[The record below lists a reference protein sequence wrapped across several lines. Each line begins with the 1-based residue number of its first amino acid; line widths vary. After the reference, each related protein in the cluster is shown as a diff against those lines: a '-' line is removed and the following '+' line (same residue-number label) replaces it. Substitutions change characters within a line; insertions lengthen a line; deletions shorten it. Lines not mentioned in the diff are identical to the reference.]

1 MPLKV
6 LITEDDSITQKL
18 LSESLKNFGYELI
31 GAARNRTETLSF
43 IEKNVPDL
51 IIMDVNLGGEDGI
64 DISMEIREKH
74 DIPVVFVTG
83 HSDALTI
90 RRIIATESVGYI
102 MKPVRPSE
110 LNTVIELTYQRHLL
124 EKRLKENENL
134 LKLTLNSVG
143 DGMIVTD
150 EFGIITLINPAG
162 QTITGY
168 TEEEAKGKFITDI
181 FRIFSNTDSVLYNK
195 EIKEFL
201 LNNIKIEFT
210 ETGLEQKNLG
220 KVSVENTFS
229 KIKDEKGLNK
239 GLIITF
245 RNIEDKIAIR
255 ETLKNLNED
264 LQKRVEKSTAELIQK
279 NQLLEAE
286 VSKRQLSE
294 QELTIALEKK
304 KELNELRTRVVTN
317 ISHEFRTPLTS
328 ILSSVELIQNRLESM
343 PGEHTEKL
351 TKHIRIIT
359 NSVKNLNELLNDIL
373 FIGKSDSNKVDVN
386 PVRIN
391 TLHFFQTLL
400 EEFRAGSGR
409 NHQVLYRSENLSPEI
424 YTDSKLF
431 RQVLTNLL
439 SNACKYSPPGTSVV
453 MEIICENNMMGVS
466 ITDRGIGIPDEDQ
479 PLIFDLF
486 HRAKNTGD
494 FEGTGVGLS
503 IVKRIVDQL
512 QGSISFESRINI
524 GTTFKVLIP
533 ESYSGN

>member
-102 MKPVRPSE
+102 MKPVKPSE
-110 LNTVIELTYQRHLL
+110 LNTVIDLTYQRHLL

-150 EFGIITLINPAG
+150 KFGIITLINPAG

-168 TEEEAKGKFITDI
+168 SEEEAKGKFITDI

-201 LNNIKIEFT
+201 LNNIKIEFA

-264 LQKRVEKSTAELIQK
+264 LQKRVEKSTAELIHK

-294 QELTIALEKK
+294 QELTIALEKE

-386 PVRIN
+386 PVKIN

-409 NHQVLYRSENLSPEI
+409 NHQVLYRSENLAPEI

-431 RQVLTNLL
+431 RQILTNLL

-512 QGSISFESRINI
+512 QGNISFESRINI

-533 ESYSGN
+533 ETYSGN

>member
-43 IEKNVPDL
+43 IEKNVPDF

-102 MKPVRPSE
+102 MKPVKPSE
-110 LNTVIELTYQRHLL
+110 LNTVIDLTYQRHLL

-150 EFGIITLINPAG
+150 EFGIIILINPAG

-168 TEEEAKGKFITDI
+168 SEEEAKGKFITDI

-201 LNNIKIEFT
+201 LNNIKIEFA

-264 LQKRVEKSTAELIQK
+264 LQKRVEKSTAELIHK

-294 QELTIALEKK
+294 QELTIALEKE

-391 TLHFFQTLL
+391 TLQFFQTLL

-409 NHQVLYRSENLSPEI
+409 NHQVLYRSENLAPEI

-431 RQVLTNLL
+431 RQILTNLL

-512 QGSISFESRINI
+512 QGNISFESRINI

-533 ESYSGN
+533 ETYSGN

>member
-43 IEKNVPDL
+43 IEKNVPDF

-102 MKPVRPSE
+102 MKPVKPSE
-110 LNTVIELTYQRHLL
+110 LNTVIDLTYQRHLL

-150 EFGIITLINPAG
+150 KFGIITLINPAG

-168 TEEEAKGKFITDI
+168 SEEEAKGKFITDI

-201 LNNIKIEFT
+201 LNNIKIEFA

-264 LQKRVEKSTAELIQK
+264 LQKRVEKSTAELIHK

-294 QELTIALEKK
+294 QELTIALEKE

-391 TLHFFQTLL
+391 TLQFFQTLL

-409 NHQVLYRSENLSPEI
+409 NHQVLYRSENLAPEI

-431 RQVLTNLL
+431 RQILTNLL

-512 QGSISFESRINI
+512 QGNISFESRINI

-533 ESYSGN
+533 ETYSGN

>member
-102 MKPVRPSE
+102 MKPVKPTE

-168 TEEEAKGKFITDI
+168 SEEEAKGKFITDI

-294 QELTIALEKK
+294 QELTIALEKE

-328 ILSSVELIQNRLESM
+328 ILSSVELIQYRLESM

-386 PVRIN
+386 PVKIN

-409 NHQVLYRSENLSPEI
+409 NHQVLYRSENLAPEI

-431 RQVLTNLL
+431 RQILTNLL

-533 ESYSGN
+533 ETYSGN

>member
-102 MKPVRPSE
+102 MKPVRPTE

-168 TEEEAKGKFITDI
+168 SEEEAKGKFITDI

-245 RNIEDKIAIR
+245 RYIEDKIAIR

-264 LQKRVEKSTAELIQK
+264 LQKRVEKSTAELIHK

-294 QELTIALEKK
+294 QELTIALEKE

-386 PVRIN
+386 PVKIN

-409 NHQVLYRSENLSPEI
+409 NHQVLYRSENLAPEI

-431 RQVLTNLL
+431 RQILTNLL

-512 QGSISFESRINI
+512 QGNISFESRINI

-533 ESYSGN
+533 ETYSGN

>member
-18 LSESLKNFGYELI
+18 LSKSLKNFGYELI

-83 HSDALTI
+83 HSDELTI

-102 MKPVRPSE
+102 MKPVRPTE

-168 TEEEAKGKFITDI
+168 SEEEAKGKFITDI

-201 LNNIKIEFT
+201 LNNKKIEFT

-294 QELTIALEKK
+294 QELTIALEKE

-386 PVRIN
+386 PVKIN

-409 NHQVLYRSENLSPEI
+409 NHQVLYRSENLAPEI

-431 RQVLTNLL
+431 RQILTNLL

-512 QGSISFESRINI
+512 QGNISFESRINI

-533 ESYSGN
+533 ETYSGN